1 MYFNPRYMGCS
12 DPNILPFCPVQK
24 SFTCLLQEVEIVPPF
39 CLVFPFISVVV
50 VTITPLLG
58 CLEISASI
66 TSVSNREKLKG
77 GTSWQTGTSAN
88 SIVKPNFT
96 IFKANRS
103 CVIFAH
109 ISKQPMSCKMILEY
123 SGFGNNATYFPVEI
137 ATSLQRLCNISNPH
151 FSDVAK

>member
-1 MYFNPRYMGCS
+1 MHLRLTPVCSVCNFKNSLNVFRFRIINIFFGPRENPLDIIVWFCS
-12 DPNILPFCPVQK
+12 SGYNNTFTGMFRNFCINNF
-24 SFTCLLQEVEIVPPF
+24 SFQSREI
-39 CLVFPFISVVV
+39 
-50 VTITPLLG
+50 
-58 CLEISASI
+58 E
-66 TSVSNREKLKG
+66 G

-137 ATSLQRLCNISNPH
+137 TTSLQRLCNVSNPH